1 MEKPTTIELRNLDAY
16 RGDTQLEVSPGDWT
30 TNLSHQLQLNEGDTL
45 FVKQSFID
53 TEASSSREVN
63 VEEDITLH
71 LAHYYYLVNTGI
83 GNAQLVAFGGTTPS
97 VDGAEHVSC
106 ALTQGAD
113 TDFRTITEMSFS
125 GPDDGLTKALT
136 FSIRSTDIDGVVRDT
151 EPIKLPRFT
160 VSYTLKNLNIIYK
173 LTDTV
178 VFVAYKGSLT
188 KTEMNA
194 KANVDAPELPSPAQ
208 PNPNPFKLKTAP
220 VLADT
225 FTPEIKTTSFVLKK
239 GNYAPTDL
247 CAVINRELN
256 KNPEPDG
263 NDIVRTQFLE
273 NTGDA
278 FDAADPDTK
287 YFSRNTDGAYI
298 FSVGEN
304 PTPGGKGYNW
314 LYGASLVNLDWNEDQ
329 GLFNWTY
336 LHTPFYYQGKE
347 VTAYASVQP
356 APPTPQAYPVDRYGG
371 IIFRSLTA
379 TDSLGNRVDFWDNQL
394 GFNVNHNTPGAICV
408 YDTQITV
415 GAITSFTIP
424 TEVGV
429 TVTTNFT
436 GADSLVNKL
445 ASDTTGAFR
454 LAPEPKDIS
463 SPDIVYSTSQYTNP
477 VLASVSVF
485 QQNNSYGYFLIEID
499 SNFSDEY
506 VDTTSTNTK
515 IKSVVSRFFERA
527 SYTAGTSSGSLIYTH
542 QGPSQILSSFRCR
555 ILDSNKQLATGI
567 GQDNTIFLQL
577 VRAPVDAKKAQL
589 HAH

>member
-16 RGDTQLEVSPGDWT
+16 RGDTQLQVSPGDWT

-83 GNAQLVAFGGTTPS
+83 GNAQLVAFGGSTPA

-106 ALTQGAD
+106 KLTQGAD
-113 TDFRTITEMSFS
+113 TDYRAITSMEFF
-125 GPDDGLTKALT
+125 GPPGGSKDFT
-136 FSIRSTDIDGVVRDT
+136 FSIRSTDINGIVRDT
-151 EPIKLPRFT
+151 EPIKVPEIILGRQI
-160 VSYTLKNLNIIYK
+160 LNLNIVYK
-173 LTDTV
+173 TTDTV
-178 VFVAYKGSLT
+178 EFVVYKGSLSVEQMKHIKVT
-188 KTEMNA
+188 PPA
-194 KANVDAPELPSPAQ
+194 LPSPSD
-208 PNPNPFKLKTAP
+208 PNPPYVKTEA
-220 VLADT
+220 VKADT
-225 FTPEIKTTSFVLKK
+225 FIPEIKTTSFVLKK

-278 FDAADPDTK
+278 FAVGDPDTK
-287 YFSRNTDGAYI
+287 YFTRNTDGDYI

-304 PTPGGKGYNW
+304 LVPGGKGYNW

-356 APPTPQAYPVDRYGG
+356 APPNPQAYPVDRYGG

-379 TDSLGNRVDFWDNQL
+379 TDSLGNRVDFWDKQL

-408 YDTQITV
+408 YDSKLDV
-415 GAITSFTIP
+415 GAISTFTIP
-424 TEVGV
+424 TQVGV

-445 ASDTTGAFR
+445 ASDTTGGFR

-555 ILDSNKQLATGI
+555 ILDSNKNLAKGI